1 MISPIIERAETGDLV
16 VKATELTVRGS
27 PWGNV
32 RHDVIDSAFVTVEA
46 VDRGATIAT
55 MSRALSRE
63 ELLAFSRQ
71 FALLAEAIPEQV
83 AA

>member
-1 MISPIIERAETGDLV
+1 MISPCIERHDDRLT
-16 VKATELTVRGS
+16 VKATEMTIHGS
-27 PWGNV
+27 PWGNL

-46 VDRGATIAT
+46 VDRGAVIAS

-63 ELLAFSRQ
+63 ELLAYSRQ
-71 FALLAEAIPEQV
+71 FAMLAEAIPVQE